1 MTVPGPRVVFADLGD
16 WGPVRLVAEYDAA
29 AGVIRIDRAAVARV
43 RAALGDNA
51 AERFVACAIAHERRH
66 AERPDAS
73 EAAARAAGAA
83 AAGVAPDAFDA
94 VLRG

>member
-16 WGPVRLVAEYDAA
+16 WGPVRLLAEYDA

-43 RAALGDNA
+43 RAALGDDA